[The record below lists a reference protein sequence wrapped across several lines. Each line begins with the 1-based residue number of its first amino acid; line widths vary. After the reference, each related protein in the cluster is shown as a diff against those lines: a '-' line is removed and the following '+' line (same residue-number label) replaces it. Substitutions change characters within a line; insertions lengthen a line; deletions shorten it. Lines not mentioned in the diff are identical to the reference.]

1 MNIAART
8 IFCTMVVLML
18 TACNLPGSA
27 QPGSSLTVEQQ
38 AATIVAAT
46 MSGQPGPNATPLA
59 SPSLPTA
66 TATTQ
71 PTLFIN
77 ASTSSCRGGPSP
89 DFQVIATYNA
99 GTTIPLVGRDSANS
113 YWIVQDPASH
123 NQCWISVQDGTPGG
137 SFDRL
142 PEMTPQPVSAAA
154 PGKPSKGAWNYS
166 CDNTTLTT
174 ILGWRATT
182 GTVNGY
188 RIFRQGN
195 QIADV
200 PSTQTSYTEKI
211 PFTYGSSMQ
220 YSVSAYNEAGMS
232 PQLTWDFHC
241 P

>member
-1 MNIAART
+1 MKTISRILTSGMLALLLAA
-8 IFCTMVVLML
+8 CS
-18 TACNLPGSA
+18 LPGSQ
-27 QPGSSLTVEQQ
+27 QPGSQLTMEQQ
-38 AATIVAAT
+38 VATIVAGT
-46 MSGQPGPNATPLA
+46 MSAGGPATRIP
-59 SPSLPTA
+59 SPSVPTSTA
-66 TATTQ
+66 TVQ

-77 ASTSSCRGGPSP
+77 AASASCRRGPSP
-89 DFQVIATYNA
+89 DFQVIATYPA
-99 GTTIPLVGRDSANS
+99 GTTVNLVGKDSANS
-113 YWIVQDPASH
+113 YWIVQDPTSH
-123 NQCWISVQDGTPGG
+123 DMCWISVQDATPAG
-137 SFDRL
+137 SFDTL
-142 PEMTPQPVSAAA
+142 PEMTPKAVSVES
-154 PGKPSKGAWNYS
+154 PGKPSKGVWNYA

-174 ILGWRATT
+174 VLGWRPTT

-200 PSTQTSYTEKI
+200 PATQTSYTEKV